1 VATQV
6 ELQDEDIDLG
16 AIATKLWS
24 KRWWLG
30 ASVILFTIPFLVV
43 ALLAEPVYRASTLLI
58 DARGDTGAAGSI
70 GAALGQLGN
79 LASLARINV
88 TGANHVDE
96 AMAVMRSRE
105 FTERFIDEQRLLPA
119 LFPDLWDERA
129 NKWQTPDGAPPH
141 PVQGYKAFNAIR
153 SVTQEGRG
161 GLVTVAVE
169 WHDPAQ
175 AAAWANAL
183 VARINA
189 EMRDRAIANTQLSV
203 GYLEKE
209 LESTSTIET
218 RQAINR
224 LIEAQINQ
232 RMVASV
238 TQEYAFRVV
247 DRALPPDPDDSVG
260 PSKLTLLALGPIVGL
275 AFGVFAVL
283 VVNILTGRRPPSGR
297 E

>member
-1 VATQV
+1 VATQIEV
-6 ELQDEDIDLG
+6 PDEDIDLG
-16 AIATKLWS
+16 AIASKLWA
-24 KRWWLG
+24 KRLWIA
-30 ASVILFTIPFLVV
+30 ASVVIFSVPFVVV
-43 ALLAEPVYRASTLLI
+43 AMLAEPVYRASTLLI

-96 AMAVMRSRE
+96 AMAVIRSRQ
-105 FTERFIDEQRLLPA
+105 FTERFIEEEQLLPA
-119 LFPDLWDERA
+119 LFPDLWDQRA
-129 NKWQTPDGAPPH
+129 KKWMTPDGTPPTL
-141 PVQGYKAFNAIR
+141 VQGFKAFNVIR
-153 SVTQEGRG
+153 SVTQDGRG
-161 GLVTVAVE
+161 GLVTLAVE
-169 WHDPAQ
+169 WHDPEQ
-175 AAAWANAL
+175 AAAWVNAL

-189 EMRDRAIANTQLSV
+189 EMRARAIANTQLSV
-203 GYLEKE
+203 GYLEQE
-209 LESTSTIET
+209 LEATSTIET

-232 RMVASV
+232 RMLASV

-260 PSKLTLLALGPIVGL
+260 PSKITLVALGPIVGL

-283 VVNILTGRRPPSGR
+283 VINIIVGQRKPAGSG
-297 E
+297 